1 MKVPVFVGV
10 PLIVI
15 TLADQIAVTPS
26 GKPVAVPIPVAPVVA
41 IVIVVKTV
49 FTGSV
54 GLDDGVPAEL
64 VMGHPQESP
73 VEDIVS
79 TLPVV
84 PGDRLTHLVPFQYKI
99 SFALLPD
106 GKSAFLK

>member
-1 MKVPVFVGV
+1 MKVPVAVGV
-10 PLIVI
+10 PEIVI
-15 TLADQIAVTPS
+15 TLADHTAVKPA

-64 VMGHPQESP
+64 VMRQPQVGVP
-73 VEDIVS
+73 FEDIVS
-79 TLPVV
+79 T
-84 PGDRLTHLVPFQYKI
+84 
-99 SFALLPD
+99 
-106 GKSAFLK
+106 